1 MLGSDWPFV
10 PWNPSPVT
18 WVQGL
23 ASLSKEE
30 KERILSRN
38 VEALLGL

>member
-1 MLGSDWPFV
+1 V
-10 PWNPSPVT
+10 PWHPSPVA

-23 ASLSKEE
+23 ASLTPEE

-38 VEALLGL
+38 LEALLGL